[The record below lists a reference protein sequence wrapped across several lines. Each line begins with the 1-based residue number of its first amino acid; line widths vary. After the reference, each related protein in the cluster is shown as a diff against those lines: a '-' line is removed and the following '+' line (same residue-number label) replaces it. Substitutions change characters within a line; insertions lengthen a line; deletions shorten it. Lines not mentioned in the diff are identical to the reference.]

1 MRVLFLNSTFPGRF
15 RSLAQ
20 AFGSARDNTVLFLA
34 ESGQKLA
41 LGGVR
46 RLRLAPP
53 APCESDDLA
62 EKEIVGRLRRA
73 ARAGNALLGLRK
85 GGFFPDIVC
94 ASASMGGSFYLRDIF
109 PDAFYVGQGDWF
121 YTPGESHCF
130 FTKGKPRPAAD
141 FAPARVAN
149 LWEYNA
155 LGDCDLA
162 VISSLW
168 QREQYPEFLQEKL
181 HVVHSGIN
189 PRFFSPV
196 ENQGEHEKELVSF
209 LGPPH
214 EPARG
219 FQQFV
224 ECLPYLLAQRPNCLV
239 LIAWLE
245 SASGGG
251 RTRDSDA
258 HEREGEEALQRID
271 RLNLPP
277 EQRVRVHVLGSRSL
291 KEYRELL
298 RSSTAHVYLAAPH
311 SLTTGLLEAMAC
323 GTLVVGS
330 DTPPVREIIRDGVNG
345 FLCGFWDAECMG
357 RTVANALQNAP
368 LLGQMRVAAQ
378 QTILREFDTEV
389 QTRRLM
395 SLILHSQEG
404 KKRKKKCRNIS
415 EQLCSI
421 RACRAPHDCLA
432 VTKPPCK

>member
-20 AFGSARDNTVLFLA
+20 AFGAVRENKVLFLA
-34 ESGQKLA
+34 ETGQKLTLA
-41 LGGVR
+41 GVR
-46 RLRLAPP
+46 RLRLPP
-53 APCESDDLA
+53 AAPCDSDDPA
-62 EKEIVGRLRRA
+62 EREIVTRLRRG
-73 ARAGNALLGLRK
+73 ARAGNTLLGLRK
-85 GGFFPDIVC
+85 DGFFPDIIC

-130 FTKGKPRPAAD
+130 FTRGKQRPAAD

-162 VISSLW
+162 VTSSLW
-168 QREQYPEFLQEKL
+168 QREQYPEFLRKRL

-196 ENQGEHEKELVSF
+196 ENQEEHAQELVSF

-219 FQQFV
+219 FNQFV
-224 ECLPYLLAQRPNCLV
+224 ECLPHLLAQRPNCLV

-245 SASGGG
+245 GAASGGSMRG
-251 RTRDSDA
+251 R
-258 HEREGEEALQRID
+258 EEEALQRVD
-271 RLNLPP
+271 SLNLPP

-291 KEYRELL
+291 REYRERL

-357 RTVANALQNAP
+357 RTVAKALANAP
-368 LLGQMRVAAQ
+368 SLVQMRVGAQ
-378 QTILREFDTEV
+378 QTILREFDAEV

-395 SLILHSQEG
+395 SLILHSMEQ
-404 KKRKKKCRNIS
+404 KKSKES
-415 EQLCSI
+415 TG
-421 RACRAPHDCLA
+421 A
-432 VTKPPCK
+432 

>member
-20 AFGSARDNTVLFLA
+20 AFGAVRENTVLFLA
-34 ESGQKLA
+34 ETGQKIALA
-41 LGGVR
+41 GVR

-53 APCESDDLA
+53 SSYDSDDPA
-62 EKEIVGRLRRA
+62 EKEIVRRLRRG
-73 ARAGNALLGLRK
+73 ARAGNTLLGLRK
-85 GGFFPDIVC
+85 SGFFPDIVC
-94 ASASMGGSFYLRDIF
+94 ASASMGGNFYLRDIF
-109 PDAFYVGQGDWF
+109 PDVFYVGQGDWF

-130 FTKGKPRPAAD
+130 FNKGKPRPSAD

-162 VISSLW
+162 VTSSLW
-168 QREQYPEFLQEKL
+168 QREQYPEFLQKKL

-196 ENQGEHEKELVSF
+196 ENQEEHSGERVSF

-219 FQQFV
+219 FQQFI

-245 SASGGG
+245 SATGGVRARG
-251 RTRDSDA
+251 
-258 HEREGEEALQRID
+258 GEEEAVQRVD
-271 RLNLPP
+271 TLNLPP
-277 EQRVRVHVLGSRSL
+277 EQRVRVHVLGPRTL
-291 KEYRELL
+291 REYRELL
-298 RSSTAHVYLAAPH
+298 RSSTAYVYLAAPH
-311 SLTTGLLEAMAC
+311 ALTTGLLEGMAC
-323 GTLVVGS
+323 GTLVIGS

-345 FLCGFWDAECMG
+345 FLCSFWDAEGMA
-357 RTVANALQNAP
+357 RTIADALENAP
-368 LLGQMRVAAQ
+368 SLGQVRVGAQ
-378 QTILREFDTEV
+378 QTILREFDAEM

-395 SLILHSQEG
+395 SLILHSMEQ
-404 KKRKKKCRNIS
+404 KKNEES
-415 EQLCSI
+415 
-421 RACRAPHDCLA
+421 AD
-432 VTKPPCK
+432 T

>member
-20 AFGSARDNTVLFLA
+20 AFGAARDNTVLFLA

-41 LGGVR
+41 LAGVR

-53 APCESDDLA
+53 ALHESNDPA
-62 EKEIVGRLRRA
+62 EKEIVGKLRRG
-73 ARAGNALLGLRK
+73 ARAGNALLALRK

-109 PDAFYVGQGDWF
+109 PDTFYMAQGDWF

-130 FTKGKPRPAAD
+130 FTRGKARPAAD

-168 QREQYPEFLQEKL
+168 QREQYPEFLKNKL

-189 PRFFSPV
+189 SRFFSPV
-196 ENQGEHEKELVSF
+196 ESREEHEKELVSF
-209 LGPPH
+209 FGAPY

-224 ECLPYLLAQRPNCLV
+224 ESLPYLLAQRPNCLV

-245 SASGGG
+245 STSGGRARGNDVQG
-251 RTRDSDA
+251 R
-258 HEREGEEALQRID
+258 GEQEALQRID
-271 RLNLPP
+271 RLDLPP
-277 EQRVRVHVLGSRSL
+277 EQRMRVHVLGSRSL

-323 GTLVVGS
+323 GTLVIGS
-330 DTPPVREIIRDGVNG
+330 DTPPVREIVRDGVNG
-345 FLCGFWDAECMG
+345 ILCGFWDAKGMG
-357 RTVANALQNAP
+357 STVANTLQNAP
-368 LLGQMRVAAQ
+368 SLGQMRVAAQ

-395 SLILHSQEG
+395 SLILHSMEG
-404 KKRKKKCRNIS
+404 KKHKKN
-415 EQLCSI
+415 
-421 RACRAPHDCLA
+421 DD
-432 VTKPPCK
+432 V